1 MKIMKI
7 GLVQA
12 SAAKDIWK
20 NIDTIKT
27 YVLDAKKQGCQ
38 VVCFPECFLTGYF
51 PEEAEEL
58 AVLKNCKEINLL
70 LDLAVSN
77 EIDLLAGFMESEKHE
92 NYITHA
98 VFKSNGEY
106 EYYRK
111 THLGE
116 KEALYF
122 SEGDKLN
129 VLNLSNGTKIGFQL
143 CVEIHF
149 LEITKALS
157 LRGAEIVFAPHAVP
171 RAAGN
176 RKNIWGKI
184 IPARSYDN
192 RVYMACCNQWD
203 EEKFG
208 GGCMITGPNGDVI
221 AECFDDREA
230 LLVAEIDIEKIR
242 RYHEKDAGK
251 RYRYYPS
258 MERRELYE

>member
-12 SAAKDIWK
+12 SAEKDIRK

-111 THLGE
+111 THL
-116 KEALYF
+116 
-122 SEGDKLN
+122 
-129 VLNLSNGTKIGFQL
+129 
-143 CVEIHF
+143 
-149 LEITKALS
+149 
-157 LRGAEIVFAPHAVP
+157 
-171 RAAGN
+171 
-176 RKNIWGKI
+176 
-184 IPARSYDN
+184 
-192 RVYMACCNQWD
+192 
-203 EEKFG
+203 
-208 GGCMITGPNGDVI
+208 
-221 AECFDDREA
+221 
-230 LLVAEIDIEKIR
+230 
-242 RYHEKDAGK
+242 
-251 RYRYYPS
+251 
-258 MERRELYE
+258 